1 MISCSR
7 LTRRSHFGARHVQ
20 KHIWRLPIPE
30 YDGSDPLHRE
40 ITNAATAAAQ
50 GAEVVLRDVQAQR
63 AAQRKPTSITIAR
76 REIRSWLADSPEGE
90 RVERP
95 VSALLG

>member
-1 MISCSR
+1 MKSCSR
-7 LTRRSHFGARHVQ
+7 LRGRCQFGAFRVQ
-20 KHIWRLPIPE
+20 ECIWRLPVPE
-30 YDGSDPLHRE
+30 YDESDLLHRE
-40 ITNAATAAAQ
+40 IANAATGAAQ
-50 GAEVVLRDVQAQR
+50 GTEDVLRDVHAQR
-63 AAQRKPTSITIAR
+63 AAQGKSTSITIAR